1 MALID
6 IEKDF
11 PFLGEVEL
19 NNRNE
24 NQIIKNI
31 KFNKEEMI
39 LLKYIKYIDKN
50 FGTYVK
56 QLIESDIYSNLGDK
70 NVLQENKTV
79 NTNLNEDYLMK
90 LIEKVIDKKTNENS
104 EEKAITQSD
113 IEDDLVALGIPKR

>member
-24 NQIIKNI
+24 NQVIKNI